1 MVVFTDLWAIYLSII
16 SFSISQLSS
25 FPASSVTLT
34 IGIGVPRP
42 LGHLYQDE
50 LIVVLMHSQPVLD
63 LLVSRASSAYA
74 MKQCRMIH
82 RRLLSVR
89 LTLDRVGLNNYTG
102 Q

>member
-1 MVVFTDLWAIYLSII
+1 M
-16 SFSISQLSS
+16 
-25 FPASSVTLT
+25 
-34 IGIGVPRP
+34 PRP

-82 RRLLSVR
+82 RRLLSEAYIG
-89 LTLDRVGLNNYTG
+89 VGLKNYTG
-102 Q
+102 R